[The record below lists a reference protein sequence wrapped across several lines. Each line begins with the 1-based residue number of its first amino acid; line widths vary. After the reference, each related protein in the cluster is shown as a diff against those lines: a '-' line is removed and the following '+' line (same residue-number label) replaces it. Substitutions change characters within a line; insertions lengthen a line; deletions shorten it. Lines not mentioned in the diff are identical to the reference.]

1 MTDYFADT
9 LFDGHTLLH
18 NVLFSEDKGV
28 ITTFTPDTSPATTQ
42 HATHLAGLVAPGFVD
57 IQVNGGGGV
66 QFNDKPSAD
75 TLRTMVRAH
84 RQFGTTSMLPTI
96 ITDDIDIMR
105 RGADAVANVHAADPS
120 GIVGIHFEG
129 PHLSQ
134 AKKGMHSD
142 AHLRPLTD
150 AEMTL
155 FCRKDIG
162 QVMVTVAPEAVSC
175 EQINA
180 LVLAGV
186 IVSVGH
192 TNATFEQ
199 CMAAFD
205 AGATGATHLFNAM
218 SPLTSRAPGVVGA
231 ALYHDNVY
239 CGLINDTHHVH
250 PASAAL
256 AIRAKGAQKIMLIT
270 DAMAPA
276 GSDID
281 YFVYQGVNV
290 YQRGETLNLED
301 GTLAGSNLTM
311 AEAVRNT
318 RDVVGVDAW
327 ATLQMATST
336 PSAFLNNPQIGHLN
350 VGAWANFV
358 VLDDDFRLTSVAAA
372 CPHTAS

>member
-9 LFDGHTLLH
+9 LFDGRTLLN

-28 ITTFTPDTSPATTQ
+28 ITAFTPDASKADTQ
-42 HATHLAGLVAPGFVD
+42 NATHLAGLIVPGFVD

-75 TLRTMVRAH
+75 TLHIMTRAH
-84 RQFGTTSMLPTI
+84 RQYGTTSMLPTI

-105 RGADAVANVHAADPS
+105 QGADAVADVHAANPS
-120 GIVGIHFEG
+120 GVVGIHFEG

-155 FCRKDIG
+155 FSRKDIG

-175 EQINA
+175 EQIKA
-180 LVLAGV
+180 LVSAGV

-199 CMAAFD
+199 CMAAFE

-231 ALYHDNVY
+231 ALYHDSVY

-250 PASAAL
+250 PASAAV
-256 AIRAKGAQKIMLIT
+256 AIRAKGTDKTMLIT

-311 AEAVRNT
+311 AEAVQNT
-318 RDVVGVDAW
+318 HRVVGTDLYA
-327 ATLQMATST
+327 ALQMATAT
-336 PSAFLNNPQIGHLN
+336 PSDFLRNPGIGRLAE
-350 VGAWANFV
+350 GAWANFV
-358 VLDDDFRLTSVAAA
+358 LLDDNLRVTNVTSV
-372 CPHTAS
+372 